1 MTRFLFLLL
10 FMSLIA
16 SGPLLAEVQAD
27 KPILNLNE
35 LVQEALQN
43 NPEIQASKKNWEAS
57 REKVDQAS
65 ALQDP
70 MLGFSVVSLPTSFS
84 FTEEEMTMKEISL
97 SQMVPFPGKR
107 PLMKAMA
114 EKEAEAVSTEVR
126 EKENSV
132 IREVKKAYFDL
143 SHIYRVIEVTKRN
156 KEILEDFVRIA
167 KTRYEVGEGIQQD
180 LLRAYV
186 EVSRMVDELIML
198 EQQKKAVE
206 AKLVSVLNRPP
217 GTGIV
222 QPEEVTFRK
231 VPFDLASLQK
241 AAVDSNPVLAGM
253 GKMIESKEKARLLAR
268 KEYYPDFNVRFAYGQ
283 RDNSMEMERRD
294 VLTAMVE
301 VNLPVFYKSKQRRK
315 VLETEAEL
323 ESTKAKLHAMRN
335 ETLYMIADMVSMVER
350 VERQLELYRTGIVP
364 QATLQVNSA
373 LTAYR
378 VNKVDIWTLLDSQMT
393 LYRYQLEYHRA
404 LTEYEKNLAGLE
416 WAVGKQFTR

>member
-1 MTRFLFLLL
+1 MTRFFFLLL

-16 SGPLLAEVQAD
+16 SGPLLAEAQAG

-35 LVQEALQN
+35 LIQEALQN

-70 MLGFSVVSLPTSFS
+70 MLGFSIVSLPTNFS
-84 FTEEEMTMKEISL
+84 FREEEMTMKEISL

-107 PLMKAMA
+107 PLMRAMA

-132 IREVKKAYFDL
+132 IKEVKKAYFDL

-167 KTRYEVGEGIQQD
+167 KTRYDVGEGIQQD
-180 LLRAYV
+180 LLKAYV

-206 AKLVSVLNRPP
+206 AKLVSLLNRPP
-217 GTGIV
+217 GGALGE
-222 QPEEVTFRK
+222 PEEATFRK
-231 VPFDLASLQK
+231 VPFDLESLQK
-241 AAVDSNPVLAGM
+241 AADDSNPVLAGM

-301 VNLPVFYKSKQRRK
+301 VNLPIYYKSKQRRK

-323 ESTKAKLHAMRN
+323 QSTNAKLRAMKN

-350 VERQLELYRTGIVP
+350 VERQLELYQTGIVP
-364 QATLQVNSA
+364 QATLLVNSA
-373 LTAYR
+373 LSAYR
-378 VNKVDIWTLLDSQMT
+378 VNKVDFMTLLDSQMT
-393 LYRYQLEYHRA
+393 LYKYQLEYHQA

-416 WAVGKQFTR
+416 WVVGRQFTR